1 MTSTHSAPSSSAS
14 HQDKTETDEMS
25 IRSEPRQAVVHVVE
39 WSRYPRRT
47 VGEKRGVAYTQDRS
61 ETGLGLDL
69 PDSVQPNELLSI
81 TLRDIDGKHSIEGLA
96 RVIWC
101 RPGEGDRFRAGLSL
115 VREEGERPMLRVRR
129 RGVLGA

>member
-1 MTSTHSAPSSSAS
+1 MTSTHSAATSSSR
-14 HQDKTETDEMS
+14 QDKPDKEQIS

-61 ETGLGLDL
+61 DTGLGLDL
-69 PDSVQPNELLSI
+69 PESVQPNDLLSI
-81 TLRDIDGKHSIEGLA
+81 TLRDIDGKQLIEGLA

-115 VREEGERPMLRVRR
+115 LRGEGERPMLRVRQ